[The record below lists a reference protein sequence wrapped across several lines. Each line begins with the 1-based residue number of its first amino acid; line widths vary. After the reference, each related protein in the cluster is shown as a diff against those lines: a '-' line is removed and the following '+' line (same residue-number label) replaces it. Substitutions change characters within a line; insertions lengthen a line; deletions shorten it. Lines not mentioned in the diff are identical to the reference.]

1 MKFIKIFLEY
11 KSSTNRGKGGGRGR
25 ERKRER
31 REKKSVA
38 KIAESTNLEA
48 CANNSTVEFVKC
60 NAGDFTLEKE
70 PEERP
75 GNVDSILKDI
85 TETNL
90 RQTRNGVSNESNLFS
105 HYSSLGSNK
114 KCKKKM
120 GKSVPHELNDF
131 V

>member
-1 MKFIKIFLEY
+1 MKLIKIFLEY
-11 KSSTNRGKGGGRGR
+11 KSSTNRGKGGGRG
-25 ERKRER
+25 RER

>member
-1 MKFIKIFLEY
+1 MKLIKIFLEY
-11 KSSTNRGKGGGRGR
+11 KSSTNRGKGGERGER
-25 ERKRER
+25 E
-31 REKKSVA
+31 EKKKA
-38 KIAESTNLEA
+38 WQKLLKAQREA